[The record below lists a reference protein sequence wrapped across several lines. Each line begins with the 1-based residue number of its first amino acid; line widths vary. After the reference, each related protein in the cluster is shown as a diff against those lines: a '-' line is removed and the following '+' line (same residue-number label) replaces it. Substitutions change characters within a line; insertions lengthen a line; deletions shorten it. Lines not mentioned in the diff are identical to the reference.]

1 MYLDESEKTYIF
13 NNYYNYNY
21 IEEDFYFNNQK
32 NYLTEKMNIFETIEE
47 SSSHDDLNF
56 TKTRLNLEN
65 LLPEPVNNDYYN
77 CIRQDFNDVEAKCF
91 QGFGQISY
99 QSADRDDQEGN
110 ENFDSEKNKISNES
124 SKDYK
129 KENISFDINLNNNYK
144 NKEKEENNYLVDNK
158 EKEIIFKLEKI
169 PKSEKSSD
177 NLSKKIRNKKN
188 NCGRKKKS
196 DSNKRKHNK
205 SCGDNIII
213 KIKGYFF
220 TFIRDIT
227 KNNFI
232 NKTLYFRKLPYKF
245 ISKLSKKFNVRLMNM
260 QMKDILSEIPITTK
274 NKKSHK
280 FENKFENKFI
290 VEKLYKE
297 EKEKKVIQI
306 LDLTFRELFIIF
318 RRKLNLIK
326 DKIDLEI
333 ISKKIE
339 DLDLLKN
346 NNYKDINYLID
357 QIRNKSKNMNEDSDT
372 EITEDDYEKYI
383 KELRYFCCIYEKWF
397 KKKIARNSKKNKN

>member
-144 NKEKEENNYLVDNK
+144 NKEKEEKNYLVDNK

-169 PKSEKSSD
+169 PKSEKTND
-177 NLSKKIRNKKN
+177 NLSKKIRNKRN

-196 DSNKRKHNK
+196 DNNKRKHNK

-274 NKKSHK
+274 NKKSH
-280 FENKFENKFI
+280 KFENKFI

-372 EITEDDYEKYI
+372 DFTEDDYEKYI

>member
-47 SSSHDDLNF
+47 SGSHDDLNF

-144 NKEKEENNYLVDNK
+144 NKEKEEKNYLVDNK

-169 PKSEKSSD
+169 PKSEKTND

-196 DSNKRKHNK
+196 DNNKRKHNK

-245 ISKLSKKFNVRLMNM
+245 ISKLSKKFNIRLMNM

-280 FENKFENKFI
+280 FENKFI

-306 LDLTFRELFIIF
+306 LDLTFRGLFIIF
-318 RRKLNLIK
+318 RRKLNYVG
-326 DKIDLEI
+326 DKAELEI

-339 DLDLLKN
+339 DLDLLKD

-357 QIRNKSKNMNEDSDT
+357 QIRNKSKNMDEDSDT

-397 KKKIARNSKKNKN
+397 KNQIFMMN

>member
-1 MYLDESEKTYIF
+1 MYLDESAKTNIF

-144 NKEKEENNYLVDNK
+144 NKEKEEKNYLVDNK

-169 PKSEKSSD
+169 PKSEKTND
-177 NLSKKIRNKKN
+177 NLSKKIRN
-188 NCGRKKKS
+188 
-196 DSNKRKHNK
+196 
-205 SCGDNIII
+205 
-213 KIKGYFF
+213 
-220 TFIRDIT
+220 
-227 KNNFI
+227 
-232 NKTLYFRKLPYKF
+232 
-245 ISKLSKKFNVRLMNM
+245 
-260 QMKDILSEIPITTK
+260 
-274 NKKSHK
+274 
-280 FENKFENKFI
+280 
-290 VEKLYKE
+290 
-297 EKEKKVIQI
+297 
-306 LDLTFRELFIIF
+306 
-318 RRKLNLIK
+318 
-326 DKIDLEI
+326 
-333 ISKKIE
+333 
-339 DLDLLKN
+339 
-346 NNYKDINYLID
+346 
-357 QIRNKSKNMNEDSDT
+357 
-372 EITEDDYEKYI
+372 
-383 KELRYFCCIYEKWF
+383 
-397 KKKIARNSKKNKN
+397 

>member
-129 KENISFDINLNNNYK
+129 KENISFDINFNNYK
-144 NKEKEENNYLVDNK
+144 NKEKEEKKYLIDNK
-158 EKEIIFKLEKI
+158 EREIIFKLEKI
-169 PKSEKSSD
+169 LKSEKTND

-196 DSNKRKHNK
+196 DNNKRKHNK

-220 TFIRDIT
+220 NFVRDIT
-227 KNNFI
+227 NKNFN
-232 NKTLYFRKLPYKF
+232 NKSIYFRKIPYKY
-245 ISKLSKKFNVRLMNM
+245 ISKLTKKFNVRLMDM
-260 QMKDILSEIPITTK
+260 KMKDILSEIPITTK
-274 NKKSHK
+274 NKKSH
-280 FENKFENKFI
+280 KFENKFI

-318 RRKLNLIK
+318 RRKLNYVG
-326 DKIDLEI
+326 DKAELEI

-339 DLDLLKN
+339 DLDLLKD

-397 KKKIARNSKKNKN
+397 KNQIFMMN

>member
-144 NKEKEENNYLVDNK
+144 NKEKEEKNYLVDNK

-196 DSNKRKHNK
+196 DNNKRKHNK

-245 ISKLSKKFNVRLMNM
+245 ISKLSKKFNVRLMDM
-260 QMKDILSEIPITTK
+260 KMKDILSEIPITTK
-274 NKKSHK
+274 NKKSH
-280 FENKFENKFI
+280 KFENKFI

-318 RRKLNLIK
+318 RRKLNYVG
-326 DKIDLEI
+326 DKAELEI

-339 DLDLLKN
+339 DLDLLKD

-357 QIRNKSKNMNEDSDT
+357 QIRNKSKNMDEDSDT

-397 KKKIARNSKKNKN
+397 KNQIFMMN

>member
-144 NKEKEENNYLVDNK
+144 NKEKEEKNYLVDNK

-169 PKSEKSSD
+169 PKSEKTNN
-177 NLSKKIRNKKN
+177 NLSKKIRKKKN

-196 DSNKRKHNK
+196 DNNKRKHNK

-280 FENKFENKFI
+280 FENKFI

-318 RRKLNLIK
+318 RRKLNYVG
-326 DKIDLEI
+326 DKAELEI

-339 DLDLLKN
+339 DLDLLKD

-357 QIRNKSKNMNEDSDT
+357 QIRNKSKNMDEDSDT

>member
-1 MYLDESEKTYIF
+1 MYLDESAKTNIF
-13 NNYYNYNY
+13 NNYSNYNY
-21 IEEDFYFNNQK
+21 IEEDFYFNKQK

-129 KENISFDINLNNNYK
+129 KENISFNKNLNNYE
-144 NKEKEENNYLVDNK
+144 NKEKEEKKYLIDNK

-169 PKSEKSSD
+169 PKSEKTND
-177 NLSKKIRNKKN
+177 NLSKKIRNKRN

-196 DSNKRKHNK
+196 DNNKRKHNK

-280 FENKFENKFI
+280 FENKFI

-318 RRKLNLIK
+318 RRKLNYVG
-326 DKIDLEI
+326 DKAELEI

-339 DLDLLKN
+339 DLDLLKD

-357 QIRNKSKNMNEDSDT
+357 QIRNKSKNMDEDSDT

>member
-21 IEEDFYFNNQK
+21 IIEDFYFNNQK

-110 ENFDSEKNKISNES
+110 QNFDSEKNKISNES

-129 KENISFDINLNNNYK
+129 KENISFDINLNNNYE
-144 NKEKEENNYLVDNK
+144 NKEKEEKKYLIDNK

-169 PKSEKSSD
+169 PKSEKTND

-196 DSNKRKHNK
+196 DNNKRKHNK

-245 ISKLSKKFNVRLMNM
+245 ISKLSKKFNIRLMNM

-274 NKKSHK
+274 NKKSH
-280 FENKFENKFI
+280 KFENKFI

-318 RRKLNLIK
+318 RRKLNYVG
-326 DKIDLEI
+326 DKAELEI

-339 DLDLLKN
+339 DLDLLKD

>member
-1 MYLDESEKTYIF
+1 MYLDESEKTNIF
-13 NNYYNYNY
+13 NNYSNYNY
-21 IEEDFYFNNQK
+21 IEEDFYFNIQK

-129 KENISFDINLNNNYK
+129 KENISFDKNLNNYE
-144 NKEKEENNYLVDNK
+144 NKEKEEKKYLIDNK

-169 PKSEKSSD
+169 PKSEKTND

-196 DSNKRKHNK
+196 DNNKRKHNK

-245 ISKLSKKFNVRLMNM
+245 ISKLSKKFNVRLMDM
-260 QMKDILSEIPITTK
+260 QMKDILSEIPITSK
-274 NKKSHK
+274 NKKSHR
-280 FENKFENKFI
+280 FENKFI

-318 RRKLNLIK
+318 RRKLNYVG
-326 DKIDLEI
+326 DKAELEI

-357 QIRNKSKNMNEDSDT
+357 QIRNKSKNMDEDSDT
-372 EITEDDYEKYI
+372 EITQDDYEKYI

>member
-1 MYLDESEKTYIF
+1 MYLDESEKTNIF

-129 KENISFDINLNNNYK
+129 KENISFDINLNNYK
-144 NKEKEENNYLVDNK
+144 NKEKEEKNYLVDNK

-169 PKSEKSSD
+169 PKSEKTND

-196 DSNKRKHNK
+196 DNNKRKHNK

-280 FENKFENKFI
+280 FENKFI

-318 RRKLNLIK
+318 RRKLNYVG
-326 DKIDLEI
+326 DKAELEI

-339 DLDLLKN
+339 DLDLLKD

-357 QIRNKSKNMNEDSDT
+357 QIRNKSKNMDEDSDT

>member
-144 NKEKEENNYLVDNK
+144 NKEKEEKNYLVDNK

-169 PKSEKSSD
+169 PKSEKTND

-196 DSNKRKHNK
+196 DNNKRKHNK

-245 ISKLSKKFNVRLMNM
+245 ISKLSKKFNIRLMNM

-274 NKKSHK
+274 NKKSH
-280 FENKFENKFI
+280 KFENKFI

-318 RRKLNLIK
+318 RRKLNYVG
-326 DKIDLEI
+326 DKAELEI

-339 DLDLLKN
+339 DLDLLKD

-357 QIRNKSKNMNEDSDT
+357 QIRNKSKNMDEDSDT

>member
-1 MYLDESEKTYIF
+1 MYLDESAKTNIF
-13 NNYYNYNY
+13 NNYSNYNY
-21 IEEDFYFNNQK
+21 IEEDFYFNKQK

-77 CIRQDFNDVEAKCF
+77 CIRQDFNDVEAKYF

-129 KENISFDINLNNNYK
+129 KENISFNKNLNNNYE
-144 NKEKEENNYLVDNK
+144 NKEKEEKKYLIDNK

-169 PKSEKSSD
+169 PKSEKTND
-177 NLSKKIRNKKN
+177 NLSKKIRNKRN

-196 DSNKRKHNK
+196 DNNKRKHNK

-274 NKKSHK
+274 NKRSD
-280 FENKFENKFI
+280 KFENKFI

-318 RRKLNLIK
+318 RRKLNYVG
-326 DKIDLEI
+326 DKAELEI

-339 DLDLLKN
+339 DLDLLKD

-357 QIRNKSKNMNEDSDT
+357 QIRNKSKNMDEDSDT
-372 EITEDDYEKYI
+372 EITQDDYEKYI

>member
-1 MYLDESEKTYIF
+1 MYLDESAKTNIF
-13 NNYYNYNY
+13 NNYSNYNY
-21 IEEDFYFNNQK
+21 IIEDFYFNNQK

-77 CIRQDFNDVEAKCF
+77 CIRQDFNDVEAKYF

-129 KENISFDINLNNNYK
+129 KENISFDKNLNNYE
-144 NKEKEENNYLVDNK
+144 NKEKEEKKYLIDNK

-169 PKSEKSSD
+169 PKSEKTND
-177 NLSKKIRNKKN
+177 NLSKKIRNKRN

-196 DSNKRKHNK
+196 DNNKRKHNK

-274 NKKSHK
+274 NKRSD
-280 FENKFENKFI
+280 KFENKFI

-318 RRKLNLIK
+318 RRKLNYVG
-326 DKIDLEI
+326 DKAELEI

-339 DLDLLKN
+339 DLDLLKD

-357 QIRNKSKNMNEDSDT
+357 QIRNKSKNMDEDSDT
-372 EITEDDYEKYI
+372 EITQDDYEKYI

>member
-129 KENISFDINLNNNYK
+129 KENISFNKNLNNYE
-144 NKEKEENNYLVDNK
+144 NKEKEEKKYLIDNK

-169 PKSEKSSD
+169 PKSEKTND

-196 DSNKRKHNK
+196 DNNKRKHNK

-280 FENKFENKFI
+280 FENKFI

-318 RRKLNLIK
+318 RRKLNYVG
-326 DKIDLEI
+326 DKAELEI

-339 DLDLLKN
+339 DLDLLKD

-357 QIRNKSKNMNEDSDT
+357 QIRNKSKNMDEDSDT

>member
-1 MYLDESEKTYIF
+1 MYLDESAKTNIF
-13 NNYYNYNY
+13 NNYSNYNY
-21 IEEDFYFNNQK
+21 IIEDFYFNNQK

-77 CIRQDFNDVEAKCF
+77 CIRQDFNDVEAKYF

-129 KENISFDINLNNNYK
+129 KENISFNKNLNNNYE
-144 NKEKEENNYLVDNK
+144 NKEKEEKKYLIDNK

-169 PKSEKSSD
+169 PKSEKTND
-177 NLSKKIRNKKN
+177 NLSKKIRNKRN

-196 DSNKRKHNK
+196 DNNKRKHNK

-274 NKKSHK
+274 NKRSD
-280 FENKFENKFI
+280 KFENKFI

-318 RRKLNLIK
+318 RRKLNYVG
-326 DKIDLEI
+326 DKAELEI

-339 DLDLLKN
+339 DLDLLKD

-357 QIRNKSKNMNEDSDT
+357 QIRNKSKNMDEDSDT

>member
-1 MYLDESEKTYIF
+1 MYLDESEKTNIF

-77 CIRQDFNDVEAKCF
+77 CIRQDFNDVEAKYF

-129 KENISFDINLNNNYK
+129 KENISFNKNLNNYE
-144 NKEKEENNYLVDNK
+144 NKEKEEKKYLIDNK

-169 PKSEKSSD
+169 PKSEKTND

-196 DSNKRKHNK
+196 DNNKRKHNK

-280 FENKFENKFI
+280 FENKFI

-318 RRKLNLIK
+318 RRKLNYVG
-326 DKIDLEI
+326 DKAELEI

-339 DLDLLKN
+339 DLDLLKD

-357 QIRNKSKNMNEDSDT
+357 QIRNKSKNMDEDSDT
-372 EITEDDYEKYI
+372 EITQDDYEKYI

-397 KKKIARNSKKNKN
+397 KKKIARNSKKK

>member
-129 KENISFDINLNNNYK
+129 KENISFDKNLNNCE
-144 NKEKEENNYLVDNK
+144 NKEREEKKYLIDNK

-169 PKSEKSSD
+169 PKSEKTND

-196 DSNKRKHNK
+196 DNNKRKHNK

-245 ISKLSKKFNVRLMNM
+245 ISKLSKKFNVRLMDM
-260 QMKDILSEIPITTK
+260 KMKDILSEIPITTK
-274 NKKSHK
+274 NKKSH
-280 FENKFENKFI
+280 KFENKFI

-318 RRKLNLIK
+318 RRKLNYVG
-326 DKIDLEI
+326 DKAELEI

-339 DLDLLKN
+339 DLDLLKD

-357 QIRNKSKNMNEDSDT
+357 QIRNKSKNMDEDSDT

>member
-129 KENISFDINLNNNYK
+129 KENISFDINLNNNYE
-144 NKEKEENNYLVDNK
+144 NKEKEEKKYLIDNK

-169 PKSEKSSD
+169 PKSEKTND

-196 DSNKRKHNK
+196 DNNKRKHNK

-260 QMKDILSEIPITTK
+260 QMKDILSEIPITSK
-274 NKKSHK
+274 NKKSH
-280 FENKFENKFI
+280 KFENKFI

-318 RRKLNLIK
+318 RRKLNYVG
-326 DKIDLEI
+326 DKAELEI

-339 DLDLLKN
+339 DLDLLKD

-357 QIRNKSKNMNEDSDT
+357 QIRNKSKNMDEDSDT

>member
-144 NKEKEENNYLVDNK
+144 NKEKEEKNYLVDNK

-169 PKSEKSSD
+169 PKSEKTND

-196 DSNKRKHNK
+196 DNNKRKHNK

-260 QMKDILSEIPITTK
+260 QMKDILSEIPITSK
-274 NKKSHK
+274 NKKSH
-280 FENKFENKFI
+280 KFENKFI

-318 RRKLNLIK
+318 RRKLNYVG
-326 DKIDLEI
+326 DKAELEI

-339 DLDLLKN
+339 DLDLLKD

-357 QIRNKSKNMNEDSDT
+357 QIRNKSKNMDEDSDT

>member
-129 KENISFDINLNNNYK
+129 KENISFDINLNNNYE
-144 NKEKEENNYLVDNK
+144 NKEKEEKKYLIDNK

-169 PKSEKSSD
+169 PKSEKTND

-196 DSNKRKHNK
+196 DNNKRKHNK

-280 FENKFENKFI
+280 FENKFI

-318 RRKLNLIK
+318 RRKLNYVG
-326 DKIDLEI
+326 DKAELEI

-339 DLDLLKN
+339 DLDLLKD

>member
-144 NKEKEENNYLVDNK
+144 NKEKEEKNYLVDNK

-169 PKSEKSSD
+169 PKSEKTNN
-177 NLSKKIRNKKN
+177 NLSKKIRKKKN

-245 ISKLSKKFNVRLMNM
+245 ISKLSKKFNIRLMNM

-274 NKKSHK
+274 NKKSH
-280 FENKFENKFI
+280 KFENKFI

-318 RRKLNLIK
+318 RRKLNYVG
-326 DKIDLEI
+326 DKAELEI

-339 DLDLLKN
+339 DLDLLKD

-357 QIRNKSKNMNEDSDT
+357 QIRNKSKNMDEDSDT

>member
-77 CIRQDFNDVEAKCF
+77 CIRQDFNDVEAKYF

-110 ENFDSEKNKISNES
+110 ENFNSEKNKISNES

-129 KENISFDINLNNNYK
+129 KENISFNKNLNNYE
-144 NKEKEENNYLVDNK
+144 NKEKEEKKYLIDNK

-169 PKSEKSSD
+169 PKSEKTND

-196 DSNKRKHNK
+196 DNNKRKHNK

-245 ISKLSKKFNVRLMNM
+245 ISKLSKKFNVRLMDM
-260 QMKDILSEIPITTK
+260 QMKNILSEIPITTK
-274 NKKSHK
+274 NKKSH
-280 FENKFENKFI
+280 KFENKFI

-318 RRKLNLIK
+318 RRKLNYVG
-326 DKIDLEI
+326 DKAELEI

-339 DLDLLKN
+339 DLDLFKD

-357 QIRNKSKNMNEDSDT
+357 QIRNKSKNMDEDSDT

>member
-1 MYLDESEKTYIF
+1 MYLDESEKTNIF

-144 NKEKEENNYLVDNK
+144 NKEKEEKNYLVDNK

-169 PKSEKSSD
+169 PKSEKTND

-196 DSNKRKHNK
+196 DNNKRKHNK

-280 FENKFENKFI
+280 FENKFI

-318 RRKLNLIK
+318 RRKLNYVG
-326 DKIDLEI
+326 DKAELEI

-339 DLDLLKN
+339 DLDLLKD

-357 QIRNKSKNMNEDSDT
+357 QIRNKSKNMDEDSDT

>member
-1 MYLDESEKTYIF
+1 MYLDESKKTYIF

-144 NKEKEENNYLVDNK
+144 NKEKEEKNYLVDNK

-169 PKSEKSSD
+169 PKSEKTND

-196 DSNKRKHNK
+196 DNNKRKHNK

-280 FENKFENKFI
+280 FENKFI

-357 QIRNKSKNMNEDSDT
+357 QIRDKSKNMDEDSDT

>member
-110 ENFDSEKNKISNES
+110 ENFDSEKNKISNKS

-129 KENISFDINLNNNYK
+129 KENISFDINLNNNYE
-144 NKEKEENNYLVDNK
+144 NKEKEEKKYLIDNK

-169 PKSEKSSD
+169 PKSEKTND
-177 NLSKKIRNKKN
+177 NLSKKIRNKKS

-196 DSNKRKHNK
+196 DNNKRKHNK

-280 FENKFENKFI
+280 FENKFI

-318 RRKLNLIK
+318 RRKLNYVG
-326 DKIDLEI
+326 DKAELEI

-339 DLDLLKN
+339 DLDLLKD

-397 KKKIARNSKKNKN
+397 KKKIARNSKKIKIN

>member
-1 MYLDESEKTYIF
+1 MYLDESAKTNIF
-13 NNYYNYNY
+13 NNYSNYNY
-21 IEEDFYFNNQK
+21 IEEDFYFNKQK

-144 NKEKEENNYLVDNK
+144 NKEKEEKKYLIDNK

-169 PKSEKSSD
+169 PKSEKTND

-196 DSNKRKHNK
+196 DNNKRKHNK

-245 ISKLSKKFNVRLMNM
+245 ISKLSKKFNIRLMNM

-274 NKKSHK
+274 NKKSH
-280 FENKFENKFI
+280 KFENKFI

-318 RRKLNLIK
+318 RRKLNYVG
-326 DKIDLEI
+326 DKAELEI

-339 DLDLLKN
+339 DLDLLKD

-357 QIRNKSKNMNEDSDT
+357 QIRNKSKNMDEDSDT

-397 KKKIARNSKKNKN
+397 KKKIARNSKKK

>member
-1 MYLDESEKTYIF
+1 MYIDESEKTNIF
-13 NNYYNYNY
+13 NNYSNYNY
-21 IEEDFYFNNQK
+21 IEEDFYFNIQK

-99 QSADRDDQEGN
+99 QSADRDDQEEN

-129 KENISFDINLNNNYK
+129 KENISFDKNLNNYK
-144 NKEKEENNYLVDNK
+144 NKEKEEKNYLVDNK

-169 PKSEKSSD
+169 PKSEKTND

-196 DSNKRKHNK
+196 DNNKRKHNK

-280 FENKFENKFI
+280 FENKFI

-318 RRKLNLIK
+318 RRKLNYVG
-326 DKIDLEI
+326 DKAELEI

-339 DLDLLKN
+339 DLDLLKD

-357 QIRNKSKNMNEDSDT
+357 QIRDKSKNMDEDSDT

>member
-110 ENFDSEKNKISNES
+110 ENFDSEKNKISNKS

-144 NKEKEENNYLVDNK
+144 NKEKEEKNYLVDNK

-169 PKSEKSSD
+169 PKSEKTND
-177 NLSKKIRNKKN
+177 NLSKKIR
-188 NCGRKKKS
+188 KKK
-196 DSNKRKHNK
+196 
-205 SCGDNIII
+205 IIV
-213 KIKGYFF
+213 GE
-220 TFIRDIT
+220 R
-227 KNNFI
+227 
-232 NKTLYFRKLPYKF
+232 
-245 ISKLSKKFNVRLMNM
+245 
-260 QMKDILSEIPITTK
+260 
-274 NKKSHK
+274 
-280 FENKFENKFI
+280 
-290 VEKLYKE
+290 
-297 EKEKKVIQI
+297 KKVITI
-306 LDLTFRELFIIF
+306 KESII
-318 RRKLNLIK
+318 NHV
-326 DKIDLEI
+326 EI
-333 ISKKIE
+333 I
-339 DLDLLKN
+339 LLLK
-346 NNYKDINYLID
+346 
-357 QIRNKSKNMNEDSDT
+357 SKV
-372 EITEDDYEKYI
+372 IF
-383 KELRYFCCIYEKWF
+383 LLL
-397 KKKIARNSKKNKN
+397 

>member
-77 CIRQDFNDVEAKCF
+77 CKRQDFNDVEAKYF

-99 QSADRDDQEGN
+99 QSADRDDKEEN

-144 NKEKEENNYLVDNK
+144 NKEKEEKNYLVDNK

-169 PKSEKSSD
+169 PKSEKTND

-196 DSNKRKHNK
+196 DNNKRKHNK

-232 NKTLYFRKLPYKF
+232 NKALYFRKLPYKF

-280 FENKFENKFI
+280 FENKFI

-318 RRKLNLIK
+318 RRKLNYVG
-326 DKIDLEI
+326 DKAELEI

-339 DLDLLKN
+339 DLDLLKD

-357 QIRNKSKNMNEDSDT
+357 QIRNKSKNMDEDSDT

>member
-129 KENISFDINLNNNYK
+129 KENISFDINLNNNYE
-144 NKEKEENNYLVDNK
+144 NKEKEEKKYLIDNK

-169 PKSEKSSD
+169 TKSEKTND

-196 DSNKRKHNK
+196 DNNKRKHNK

-280 FENKFENKFI
+280 FENKFI

-318 RRKLNLIK
+318 RRKLNYVG
-326 DKIDLEI
+326 DKAELEI

-339 DLDLLKN
+339 DLDLLKD

-357 QIRNKSKNMNEDSDT
+357 QIRNKSKNTDEDSDT
-372 EITEDDYEKYI
+372 EITQDDYEKYI

>member
-129 KENISFDINLNNNYK
+129 KENISFDINLNNNYE
-144 NKEKEENNYLVDNK
+144 NKEKEEKNYLVDNK

-169 PKSEKSSD
+169 PKSEKSND
-177 NLSKKIRNKKN
+177 NLSKKIRKKKN

-196 DSNKRKHNK
+196 DNNKRKHNK

-280 FENKFENKFI
+280 FENKFI

-318 RRKLNLIK
+318 RRKLNYVG
-326 DKIDLEI
+326 DKAELEI

-339 DLDLLKN
+339 DLDLLKD

-357 QIRNKSKNMNEDSDT
+357 QIRNKSKNTDEDSDT
-372 EITEDDYEKYI
+372 EITQDDYEKYI

>member
-1 MYLDESEKTYIF
+1 MYIDESEKTNIF
-13 NNYYNYNY
+13 NNYSNYNY
-21 IEEDFYFNNQK
+21 IEEDFYFNIQK

-65 LLPEPVNNDYYN
+65 LLPEPVNNNYYN
-77 CIRQDFNDVEAKCF
+77 CIRQDFNDVEAKYF

-129 KENISFDINLNNNYK
+129 KENISFDINLNNNYE
-144 NKEKEENNYLVDNK
+144 NKEKEEKKYLIDNK

-169 PKSEKSSD
+169 PKSEKTND

-196 DSNKRKHNK
+196 DNNKRKHNK

-245 ISKLSKKFNVRLMNM
+245 ISKLSKKFNVRLMDM
-260 QMKDILSEIPITTK
+260 KMKDILSEIPITTK
-274 NKKSHK
+274 NKKSH
-280 FENKFENKFI
+280 KFENKFI

-318 RRKLNLIK
+318 RRKLNYVG
-326 DKIDLEI
+326 DKAELEI

-339 DLDLLKN
+339 DLDLLKD

-357 QIRNKSKNMNEDSDT
+357 QIRNKSKNMDEDSDT

>member
-1 MYLDESEKTYIF
+1 MYLDESAKTNIF
-13 NNYYNYNY
+13 NNYSNYNY
-21 IEEDFYFNNQK
+21 IEEDFYFNIQK

-77 CIRQDFNDVEAKCF
+77 CIRQDFNDVEAKYF

-129 KENISFDINLNNNYK
+129 KENISFNKNLNNYE
-144 NKEKEENNYLVDNK
+144 NKEKEEKKYLIDNK

-169 PKSEKSSD
+169 PKSEKTND
-177 NLSKKIRNKKN
+177 NLSKKIRNKRN
-188 NCGRKKKS
+188 NCGRKNKS
-196 DSNKRKHNK
+196 DNNKRKHNK

-274 NKKSHK
+274 NKKSD
-280 FENKFENKFI
+280 KFENKFI

-318 RRKLNLIK
+318 RRKLNYVG
-326 DKIDLEI
+326 DKAELEI

-339 DLDLLKN
+339 DLDLLKD

>member
-144 NKEKEENNYLVDNK
+144 NKEKEEKNYLVDNK

-169 PKSEKSSD
+169 PKSEKTND

-280 FENKFENKFI
+280 FENKFI

-318 RRKLNLIK
+318 RRKLNYVG
-326 DKIDLEI
+326 DKAELEI

-339 DLDLLKN
+339 DLDLLKD

-357 QIRNKSKNMNEDSDT
+357 QIRNKSKNMDEDSDT

>member
-1 MYLDESEKTYIF
+1 MYIDESEKTYIF

-144 NKEKEENNYLVDNK
+144 NKEKEEKNYLVDNK

-169 PKSEKSSD
+169 PKSEKTND

-196 DSNKRKHNK
+196 DNNKRKHNK

-280 FENKFENKFI
+280 FENKFI

-318 RRKLNLIK
+318 RRKLNYVG
-326 DKIDLEI
+326 DKAELEI

-339 DLDLLKN
+339 DLDLLKD

-357 QIRNKSKNMNEDSDT
+357 QIRNKSKNMDEDSDT

>member
-99 QSADRDDQEGN
+99 QSADRDDQEEN

-129 KENISFDINLNNNYK
+129 KENISFDINLNNYK
-144 NKEKEENNYLVDNK
+144 NKEKEEKNYLVDNK

-169 PKSEKSSD
+169 PKSEKTND

-196 DSNKRKHNK
+196 DNNKRKHNK

-232 NKTLYFRKLPYKF
+232 NKTLYFRKSPYKF

-280 FENKFENKFI
+280 FENKFI

-318 RRKLNLIK
+318 RRKLNYVG
-326 DKIDLEI
+326 DKAELEI

-339 DLDLLKN
+339 DLDLLKD

-357 QIRNKSKNMNEDSDT
+357 QIRNKSKNMDEDSDT